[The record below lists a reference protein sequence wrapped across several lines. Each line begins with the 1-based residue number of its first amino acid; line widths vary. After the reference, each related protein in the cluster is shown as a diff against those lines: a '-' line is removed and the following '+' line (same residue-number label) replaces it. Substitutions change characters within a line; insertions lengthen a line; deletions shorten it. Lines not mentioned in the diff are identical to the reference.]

1 MLSKIYS
8 CGLLG
13 VDGQI
18 VTVEID
24 ISRGLPAYSLVGLP
38 DAGIKES
45 KDRVFSAIKN
55 SNYLYPME
63 RITIN
68 LAPADL
74 RKEGSAYDLAIAI
87 GILSSSDQLNCPSL
101 KDYLIIGQ
109 LSLSGE
115 IRPVKGVLPMVL
127 AAKENNLTH
136 IIVPYENR
144 LEAAVVEGVT
154 VYPLTC
160 LSDCI
165 DFLKGELIIDAFK
178 IDSSKLLNGTDKSYP
193 LDFSDIRGQDQAK
206 RALEIAAAGSHNVLM
221 SGPPGSGKTMLAK
234 AFPSILPNLTLDESL
249 EITKIHSIS
258 GLLNNQPLVCHRPFR
273 SPHHT
278 ISKTSLIGGGRFPKP
293 GEVSLA
299 HLGVLFLDELP
310 EFQKTALEVLRQPLE
325 DESVSISRLSA
336 SLTFPA
342 KFTLIASL
350 NPCPCGYL
358 NDPQHECICS
368 PGQIRN
374 YRGKLSGPLLDR
386 MDIFLNVPSTSFE
399 EIQTRAKGE
408 SSVAIKKRIDA
419 ARSIQNDRYQKTSI
433 FFNSQLTPQ
442 FLEKH
447 CLLDKGGQAMME
459 KCYHKM
465 NLSARGYH
473 RILKLARTIADLDG
487 SLPIQIHHLSEA
499 IQYRDTQLFD
509 I

>member
-24 ISRGLPAYSLVGLP
+24 ISRGLPGYSLVGLP

-55 SNYLYPME
+55 SNYHYPME

-74 RKEGSAYDLAIAI
+74 KKEGSAYDLPIAI
-87 GILSSSDQLNCPSL
+87 GILSSSDQLLCETL
-101 KDYLIIGQ
+101 EDYLIIGE
-109 LSLSGE
+109 LSLSGK
-115 IRPVKGVLPMVL
+115 IRSVNGVLPMVL
-127 AAKENNLTH
+127 AAKKNKFTKV
-136 IIVPYENR
+136 IVPYQNR
-144 LEAAVVEGVT
+144 LEAAVVDGVA
-154 VYPLTC
+154 VYPLSC
-160 LSDCI
+160 LADCI
-165 DFLKGELIIDAFK
+165 DFLKGEVIIDPFTV
-178 IDSSKLLNGTDKSYP
+178 DSGALLNPKDKIYP
-193 LDFSDIRGQDQAK
+193 LNFSDIRGQDQAK

-258 GLLNNQPLVCHRPFR
+258 GLLTNQPLVCHRPFR
-273 SPHHT
+273 APHHT

-310 EFQKTALEVLRQPLE
+310 EFHKSALEVLRQPLE
-325 DESVSISRLSA
+325 DETVSISRVTA

-368 PGQIRN
+368 PRQIRN
-374 YRGKLSGPLLDR
+374 YRGKISGPLLDR
-386 MDIFLNVPSTSFE
+386 MDIFLNVPSIPFE
-399 EIQTRAKGE
+399 ELQKRAKGE
-408 SSVAIKKRIDA
+408 TSEVIKKRVDA
-419 ARSIQNDRYQKTSI
+419 ARLIQNDRYQTSPI

-442 FLEKH
+442 LLEKH
-447 CLLDKGGQAMME
+447 CVLDQAGQAMME

-473 RILKLARTIADLDG
+473 RILKLSRTIADLVA
-487 SLPIQIHHLSEA
+487 SPRIQINHLSEA
-499 IQYRDTQLFD
+499 IQYRDLQIFD
-509 I
+509 R

>member
-24 ISRGLPAYSLVGLP
+24 ISRGLPGYSLVGLP

-55 SNYLYPME
+55 SNYHYPME

-74 RKEGSAYDLAIAI
+74 KKEGSAYDLPIAI
-87 GILSSSDQLNCPSL
+87 GILASSDQLPCQAL
-101 KDYLIIGQ
+101 EDYLIIGE
-109 LSLSGE
+109 LSLSGK
-115 IRPVKGVLPMVL
+115 IRSINGVLPMVL
-127 AAKENNLTH
+127 AAKKNKLTKV
-136 IIVPYENR
+136 IVPYQNR
-144 LEAAVVEGVT
+144 LEAAVVDGVA
-154 VYPLTC
+154 VYPLSC

-165 DFLKGELIIDAFK
+165 DFLKGELIIDPFK
-178 IDSSKLLNGTDKSYP
+178 VDSSSLLNPKDKIYP

-206 RALEIAAAGSHNVLM
+206 RALEIAAAGSHNVLL

-234 AFPSILPNLTLDESL
+234 AFPSILPKLTLDESL

-258 GLLNNQPLVCHRPFR
+258 GLLNNQPLVCLRPFR
-273 SPHHT
+273 APHHT

-310 EFQKTALEVLRQPLE
+310 EFHKSALEVLRQPLE
-325 DESVSISRLSA
+325 DETVSISRVTA

-358 NDPQHECICS
+358 NDPQHECLCS
-368 PGQIRN
+368 PRQIRN
-374 YRGKLSGPLLDR
+374 YRGKISGPLLDR
-386 MDIFLNVPSTSFE
+386 MDIFLNVPSLPFE
-399 EIQTRAKGE
+399 EIQNRLKGE
-408 SSVAIKKRIDA
+408 SSEVIKKRVDA
-419 ARSIQNDRYQKTSI
+419 ARLIQNDRYQASPI

-442 FLEKH
+442 LLESH
-447 CLLDKGGQAMME
+447 CYLDQPSQVMME

-473 RILKLARTIADLDG
+473 RILKLSRTIADLAA
-487 SLPIQIHHLSEA
+487 SPTIQINHLSEA
-499 IQYRDTQLFD
+499 IQYRDLQIFD
-509 I
+509 S

>member
-13 VDGQI
+13 VDGII

-24 ISRGLPAYSLVGLP
+24 ISRGLPGYSLVGLP

-55 SNYLYPME
+55 SNYNYPME

-74 RKEGSAYDLAIAI
+74 KKEGSAYDLPIAI
-87 GILSSSDQLNCPSL
+87 GILSSSDQLSKPNL
-101 KDYLIIGQ
+101 DNYLIIGE

-115 IRPVKGVLPMVL
+115 IRAINGVLPMVL
-127 AAKENNLTH
+127 AAKKNKIRK
-136 IIVPYENR
+136 IIVPYGNHF
-144 LEAAVVEGVT
+144 EAAVVDGVEI
-154 VYPLTC
+154 YPVSC

-165 DFLKGELIIDAFK
+165 DFLKEELIIDPFK
-178 IDSSKLLNGTDKSYP
+178 VDSAKLLNTKDKIYP
-193 LDFSDIRGQDQAK
+193 INFSDVRGQDQAK

-234 AFPSILPNLTLDESL
+234 AFPSILPDLTLDESL

-310 EFQKTALEVLRQPLE
+310 EFQKSALEVLRQPLE
-325 DESVSISRLSA
+325 DESVSISRITA

-358 NDPQHECICS
+358 DDPQHECICS
-368 PGQIRN
+368 PRQIRN
-374 YRGKLSGPLLDR
+374 YRGKISGPLLDR

-399 EIQTRAKGE
+399 EIQKRTKGE
-408 SSVAIKKRIDA
+408 SSQAIKERVDA
-419 ARSIQNDRYQKTSI
+419 ARLIQNERYQTSEI

-447 CLLDKGGQAMME
+447 CALNKSGQAMME

-473 RILKLARTIADLDG
+473 RILKLSRTIADLDG
-487 SLPIQIHHLSEA
+487 ADSIELHHLSEA
-499 IQYRDTQLFD
+499 IQYRDFQLLD
-509 I
+509 L